1 MSSFNQSG
9 TEFPGPQE
17 FRATVED
24 DGLDGDYTIVGDYPE
39 EPDYYVLL
47 GLARNPPPT
56 DAEIRSAYRNLTLSF
71 HPDKQPPHL
80 RHAAESQF
88 RHIQEAYETL
98 IDPNKR
104 IVYDISGAAG
114 VRQEWGQLG
123 AMGIGGE
130 AQRQDVGVKAMSPD
144 QFRRWFLKT
153 MKKRERKAVESLVS
167 SKGGITLGINAA
179 SMISVDEDDDVQFHI
194 PSPQVS
200 SYGVSYNFKTPVSLP
215 QLWGTADKEEETS
228 GVETDSG
235 EDVQEEEVEDMQVTW
250 NAGITGGL
258 ARPVK
263 KVTVEYEDGTEGEEK
278 FQMPPILAA
287 QNFQFGATVTPNF
300 KNLVGTK
307 GIWAKHPFSL
317 LGDSQVS
324 FDALLLPVP
333 TLKANIARAFQP
345 IPGTRPFQVSMTSIH
360 TRSLDETAPSF
371 EVQISRE
378 IAKKKI
384 GVITWSSGVVDW
396 PDFLLRWFPSLGMG
410 AQSAIASANEVS
422 NLQIGLISLPKEGQ
436 AAIDFDD
443 DDEEESGDMEDD
455 VRHLLKKKRQI
466 DQSAESWQTY
476 LQATPAGG
484 AFVLNY
490 SRNLFSGKPAD
501 DPVKTEWSS
510 EGYFPMPSMDQAR
523 AVRLEISSVVGLD
536 MSLNWTIKGVRRVG
550 EYTRVG
556 LGIGIADKG
565 IMMTVSWSRL
575 GQSINLPINVCP
587 ANESTNGAAALT
599 AIFPWL
605 AYCAIEF
612 GYIRPR
618 DKKLRRQAAARR
630 HRELKKL
637 IPKKREESL
646 QAIELMTDQVQR
658 RQAREEAQQGLVIL
672 KAEYGYIPPVNKKP
686 KSGFAEP
693 RVIDVTIP
701 VAALVNRGQLVIPG
715 KSIKFQILGFH
726 DPAPLLPKRLKIW
739 YRFQGRDHFVEVGD
753 KEDIACPMRTHFVST

>member
-1 MSSFNQSG
+1 MSSFEQ
-9 TEFPGPQE
+9 FPGAQE

-24 DGLDGDYTIVGDYPE
+24 DGLDADYSMIGEYPE
-39 EPDYYVLL
+39 EVDYYVLL
-47 GLARNPPPT
+47 GLSRTPPPT

-71 HPDKQPPHL
+71 HPDKQPTHL
-80 RHAAESQF
+80 RHAAETQF
-88 RHIQEAYETL
+88 RQIQEAYETL

-104 IVYDISGAAG
+104 TVYDIAG
-114 VRQEWGQLG
+114 VEGVRKEWSPSG
-123 AMGIGGE
+123 AMGTSGE
-130 AQRQDVGVKAMSPD
+130 AHKQDVGVRAMSPD

-167 SKGGITLGINAA
+167 SKGGITLGVNAS
-179 SMISVDEDDDVQFHI
+179 SMISVDEDEDVQFHI

-200 SYGVSYNFKTPVSLP
+200 TYGLSYNFKTPVSLP
-215 QLWGTADKEEETS
+215 QIWSTSDNEEESDGTES
-228 GVETDSG
+228 SPG
-235 EDVQEEEVEDMQVTW
+235 EDAEENEQEDMQVTL

-263 KVTVEYEDGTEGEEK
+263 TVLVEYEDGTEGEEK
-278 FQMPPILAA
+278 YTMPPILAA
-287 QNFQFGATVTPNF
+287 QNIQFGASVTPNF
-300 KNLVGTK
+300 RNMVGTK
-307 GIWAKHPFSL
+307 GIWAKRPFSFL
-317 LGDSQVS
+317 TDSQIT
-324 FDALLLPVP
+324 FDALILPNP
-333 TLKANIARAFQP
+333 TLKANISRAFQP
-345 IPGTRPFQVSMTSIH
+345 VPGTKPFQVSVTSIH
-360 TRSLDETAPSF
+360 TRSLGETPPSF

-378 IAKKKI
+378 VAKRKI
-384 GVITWSSGVVDW
+384 GVLTWSSGAVEW
-396 PDFLLRWFPSLGMG
+396 PEFLLNFFPSIGMG
-410 AQSAIASANEVS
+410 VQSAMTSATEVS
-422 NLQIGLISLPKEGQ
+422 NLQLGLISLPDQGQ
-436 AAIDFDD
+436 GTVDFDD
-443 DDEEESGDMEDD
+443 DDEESGELDED
-455 VRHLLKKKRQI
+455 VQNLLKKKRKI
-466 DQSAESWQTY
+466 NQSAEAWQTH
-476 LQATPAGG
+476 LQVTPGGG

-510 EGYFPMPSMDQAR
+510 EGYFPMPAMDQAR
-523 AVRLEISSVVGLD
+523 AIRLEIASVIGLD

-575 GQSINLPINVCP
+575 GQNINIPINVCP
-587 ANESTNGAAALT
+587 ANEATSGAAALT

-618 DKKLRRQAAARR
+618 DKKKRRQAAARR

-658 RQAREEAQQGLVIL
+658 RQAREETQDGLVIV
-672 KAEYGYIPPVNKKP
+672 KAEYGYIPPTNKKP
-686 KSGFAEP
+686 KNGFTEP

-701 VAALVNRGQLVIPG
+701 VAALVNRGQLVISG
-715 KSIKFQILGFH
+715 KSIK
-726 DPAPLLPKRLKIW
+726 
-739 YRFQGRDHFVEVGD
+739 
-753 KEDIACPMRTHFVST
+753 VS

>member
-1 MSSFNQSG
+1 MSSFKQPG
-9 TEFPGPQE
+9 THEFPGAE
-17 FRATVED
+17 FRTTVED
-24 DGLDGDYTIVGDYPE
+24 DGLDADYSMIGDYPE
-39 EPDYYVLL
+39 EPDYYVQL

-114 VRQEWGQLG
+114 VRQEWGQRG
-123 AMGIGGE
+123 VMGIGGE
-130 AQRQDVGVKAMSPD
+130 AQRLDVGVKAMSPD

-194 PSPQVS
+194 PSPKVT
-200 SYGVSYNFKTPVSLP
+200 SYGVSYSFKTPVSLP
-215 QLWGTADKEEETS
+215 QLWGTAENEEDTS
-228 GVETDSG
+228 GVEPDSG
-235 EDVQEEEVEDMQVTW
+235 EDVPDEEQEHMHVIW
-250 NAGITGGL
+250 NAGVTGGL
-258 ARPVK
+258 ARPIK
-263 KVTVEYEDGTEGEEK
+263 KVAVEYQDGTEGEERIE
-278 FQMPPILAA
+278 MPPLLAS
-287 QNFQFGATVTPNF
+287 QNFQFGATVTPNIQ
-300 KNLVGTK
+300 NLVGTK

-317 LGDSQVS
+317 LKDSQIS
-324 FDALLLPVP
+324 FNALLLPAP
-333 TLKANIARAFQP
+333 TLKASIARAFQP
-345 IPGTRPFQVSMTSIH
+345 IPGTKPFQVSVTSIH
-360 TRSLDETAPSF
+360 TRSLGETAPSF
-371 EVQISRE
+371 EIQVSRE
-378 IAKKKI
+378 VAKQKI
-384 GVITWSSGVVDW
+384 GTMTWNSGVVQW
-396 PDFLLRWFPSLGMG
+396 PEFLLSQFPSIGMG

-422 NLQIGLISLPKEGQ
+422 NLQFGLISLPKQGQ

-443 DDEEESGDMEDD
+443 DDEESGEMDED

-466 DQSAESWQTY
+466 DQSAEAWQTY
-476 LQATPAGG
+476 LQVTPGGG
-484 AFVLNY
+484 AFVLSY

-523 AVRLEISSVVGLD
+523 AVRLEISSVLGLD
-536 MSLNWTIKGVRRVG
+536 MTLNWTIKGVRRVG

-565 IMMTVSWSRL
+565 IMMTVSWHRL
-575 GQSINLPINVCP
+575 GQNINIPIIVCP
-587 ANESTNGAAALT
+587 ASEATSGAAALT

-618 DKKLRRQAAARR
+618 DRKLRRQAAAKR

-658 RQAREEAQQGLVIL
+658 RQAREEAQDGLVIQ

-686 KSGFAEP
+686 KNGFAEP

-715 KSIKFQILGFH
+715 KTIKFQILGFH

-739 YRFQGRDHFVEVGD
+739 YRFQGRDHFVEAGD
-753 KEDIACPMRTHFVST
+753 KEDIACPMRTHFISE

>member
-1 MSSFNQSG
+1 MSSFNQPG
-9 TEFPGPQE
+9 TQEFPGAQE

-24 DGLDGDYTIVGDYPE
+24 DGLDADYSMVDDYPE

-47 GLARNPPPT
+47 GLSRNPPPT
-56 DAEIRSAYRNLTLSF
+56 EAEIRSAYRSLTLSF

-104 IVYDISGAAG
+104 VVYDISGAAG

-130 AQRQDVGVKAMSPD
+130 AQRQEVGVKAMSPD

-153 MKKRERKAVESLVS
+153 MKKRERKSVESLVS
-167 SKGGITLGINAA
+167 SRGGITLGINAS
-179 SMISVDEDDDVQFHI
+179 SMVSVDEDEDVQFHI
-194 PSPQVS
+194 PSPKMS
-200 SYGVSYNFKTPVSLP
+200 TYGISYNFKTPVSIP
-215 QLWGTADKEEETS
+215 QLWGMTEKEAETS
-228 GVETDSG
+228 EETDSG
-235 EDVQEEEVEDMQVTW
+235 EEVQDEETEDMLVTW

-278 FQMPPILAA
+278 FEMPPILAA

-317 LGDSQVS
+317 LRDSQVS
-324 FDALLLPVP
+324 FEALLLPVP

-345 IPGTRPFQVSMTSIH
+345 IPGTRPFQVSVTSIH
-360 TRSLDETAPSF
+360 KRSLEETAPSF

-378 IAKKKI
+378 IAKQKI

-396 PDFLLRWFPSLGMG
+396 PEFLLKWFPSLGMG

-422 NLQIGLISLPKEGQ
+422 NLQIGLISLPKQGQ

-443 DDEEESGDMEDD
+443 DDEDESGELDED
-455 VRHLLKKKRQI
+455 VRNLLKKKRQI

-484 AFVLNY
+484 AFVLSY

-575 GQSINLPINVCP
+575 GQNINLPINVCP
-587 ANESTNGAAALT
+587 ANEATSGAAALT

-618 DKKLRRQAAARR
+618 DRKRRRQAAARR

-658 RQAREEAQQGLVIL
+658 RQAREEAQDGLVIL

-686 KSGFAEP
+686 KNGFEEP

-715 KSIKFQILGFH
+715 KTIKFQILGFH

-739 YRFQGRDHFVEVGD
+739 YRFQGRDHFVEAGD
-753 KEDIACPMRTHFVST
+753 KEDIACPMRTHFIST

>member
-1 MSSFNQSG
+1 MSSFSQSVP
-9 TEFPGPQE
+9 EFLGAQE

-24 DGLDGDYTIVGDYPE
+24 DGLDGDYSMVGDYPE

-56 DAEIRSAYRNLTLSF
+56 EAEIRSAYRNLTLSF

-98 IDPNKR
+98 IDPKKR
-104 IVYDISGAAG
+104 VVYDISGAAG
-114 VRQEWGQLG
+114 VRQEWGQRG

-179 SMISVDEDDDVQFHI
+179 SMVSVDEDEDVQFHI

-200 SYGVSYNFKTPVSLP
+200 SYGVSYNFKTPMSLP
-215 QLWGTADKEEETS
+215 QLWGTGENETETS

-235 EDVQEEEVEDMQVTW
+235 EGVQEEESEHMEVTW

-258 ARPVK
+258 ARPVR
-263 KVTVEYEDGTEGEEK
+263 KVTVQYEDGTEGEEK
-278 FQMPPILAA
+278 FQMPPLLAA

-317 LGDSQVS
+317 LRDSHVS
-324 FDALLLPVP
+324 FNALLLPAP
-333 TLKANIARAFQP
+333 TLKATIARAFQP
-345 IPGTRPFQVSMTSIH
+345 IPGTKPFQVSVTSIH
-360 TRSLDETAPSF
+360 MRSLEETAPSF

-378 IAKKKI
+378 IAKRKI
-384 GVITWSSGVVDW
+384 GVITWSSGVVNW
-396 PDFLLRWFPSLGMG
+396 PEFLLNWFPSLGMG
-410 AQSAIASANEVS
+410 AQSAIASANE
-422 NLQIGLISLPKEGQ
+422 QGQ
-436 AAIDFDD
+436 ATVDFDD
-443 DDEEESGDMEDD
+443 DDEESGDMEED
-455 VRHLLKKKRQI
+455 VRHLLKKKRHI
-466 DQSAESWQTY
+466 DQSAESWQTM

-484 AFVLNY
+484 APYL
-490 SRNLFSGKPAD
+490 D
-501 DPVKTEWSS
+501 S

-523 AVRLEISSVVGLD
+523 AVRLEISSVLGTD

-575 GQSINLPINVCP
+575 GQTITLPINVCP
-587 ANESTNGAAALT
+587 ANEATSGAAALT

-618 DKKLRRQAAARR
+618 DRKLRRQAAARR
-630 HRELKKL
+630 HRELEKL

-646 QAIELMTDQVQR
+646 QAIDLMTDQVQR
-658 RQAREEAQQGLVIL
+658 RQAREEAQDGLVIL
-672 KAEYGYIPPVNKKP
+672 KAEYGYIPPVTKKP
-686 KSGFAEP
+686 KNGFAEP

-726 DPAPLLPKRLKIW
+726 DPAPLLSKRLKIW
-739 YRFQGRDHFVEVGD
+739 YRFQGRDHFVEAGD
-753 KEDIACPMRTHFVST
+753 KEDIACPCVHTLYPHEI